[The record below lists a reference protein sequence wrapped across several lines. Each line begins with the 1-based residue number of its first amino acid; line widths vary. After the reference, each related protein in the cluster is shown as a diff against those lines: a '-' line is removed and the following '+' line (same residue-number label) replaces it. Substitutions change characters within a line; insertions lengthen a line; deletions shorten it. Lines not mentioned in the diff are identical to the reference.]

1 MRLVLLMLLTISS
14 INVPA
19 QTDTRIF
26 YSQLMVVFSDLDK
39 NFEFLKGE
47 LKDKEGSDSLFE
59 SNSSLEGTKDNTI
72 LASSSI
78 YAYQAIIADSV
89 SYEGSEF
96 ILKAWKEKLT
106 NALTGSFS
114 ELEKKFHSDN
124 DINIDGYRYSS
135 EKITVLVLR
144 HKSNDGSCWINLVI
158 KSK

>member
-1 MRLVLLMLLTISS
+1 MKSLEINIVKQLHTEKLIQKYGNINISVIKHNGNNNLRLS
-14 INVPA
+14 
-19 QTDTRIF
+19 
-26 YSQLMVVFSDLDK
+26 
-39 NFEFLKGE
+39 E

-72 LASSSI
+72 FASSSI

-114 ELEKKFHSDN
+114 ELEKKFHSDKDLN
-124 DINIDGYRYSS
+124 TDGYQYSS